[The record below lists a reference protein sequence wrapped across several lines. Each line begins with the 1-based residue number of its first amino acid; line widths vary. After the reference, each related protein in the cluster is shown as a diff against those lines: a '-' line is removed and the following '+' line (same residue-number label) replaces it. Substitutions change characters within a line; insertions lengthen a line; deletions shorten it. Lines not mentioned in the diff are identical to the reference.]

1 MPRLLS
7 DPNLSFCPNYADD
20 AFINTRLQLT
30 NENITEAQAIVILR
44 NIWQAENNATKLQ
57 WQAQVNEDRD
67 RREQL
72 ERLDN
77 EEQERQEQESRD
89 EEEAA
94 RKEDRKKNKHKYT
107 AVPDLDVPLK
117 PTILPS
123 SYALRKLDKGD
134 YVELWYFTNDGLDEA
149 KLKSSVDEDAMIM
162 ATLAGGDTA
171 WVSAASTRNARAVI
185 DDQNLRFEDFCQACP
200 RIIEAMQEA
209 AWPADRIQ
217 MMALFWRNL
226 QVHDFRSMRDPLAQK
241 ALLVYQAE
249 QRKRWHIAVKSA
261 RGAYDLSRINEVL
274 LERTRSDIY
283 LEERTKLD
291 NKRDYKMDHWINL
304 LAGGASSNYHHKSR
318 DNHHSTKE
326 QRRRSRS
333 PNQEQE
339 YRRQSPPPDSH
350 KRSRQDFRSSAN
362 RGPLSACAVCL
373 GRHPHK
379 VIECKATKTWDN
391 VADTLCS
398 RVGKL
403 LNMRDGRA
411 ICSDWQRVA
420 GCSDTSH
427 DRRHFCS
434 GCTSS
439 SHGAQNCP
447 RAQKA

>member
-30 NENITEAQAIVILR
+30 NENITEPQAIVILR
-44 NIWQAENNATKLQ
+44 NIWQAENNAAKLQ
-57 WQAQVNEDRD
+57 WQAQVDEDRD

-77 EEQERQEQESRD
+77 EEQERQEQETRD

-107 AVPDLDVPLK
+107 AIPKLDVPLK
-117 PTILPS
+117 SIILPS

-134 YVELWYFTNDGLDEA
+134 YVELWYFTNEGLDDA

-171 WVSAASTRNARAVI
+171 WVSAASTRNARAVV

-209 AWPADRIQ
+209 AWPTDRIQ

-226 QVHDFRSMRDPLAQK
+226 QVHDFRSMRDPLAQR

-274 LERTRSDIY
+274 LERTRSDLY

-291 NKRDYKMDHWINL
+291 NKRDYKVSSFRTERKQLHANNSCFISLFKPNL
-304 LAGGASSNYHHKSR
+304 TTSKLAIRYMLHATCHM
-318 DNHHSTKE
+318 
-326 QRRRSRS
+326 
-333 PNQEQE
+333 
-339 YRRQSPPPDSH
+339 
-350 KRSRQDFRSSAN
+350 
-362 RGPLSACAVCL
+362 
-373 GRHPHK
+373 PH
-379 VIECKATKTWDN
+379 ATRFT
-391 VADTLCS
+391 
-398 RVGKL
+398 
-403 LNMRDGRA
+403 
-411 ICSDWQRVA
+411 
-420 GCSDTSH
+420 
-427 DRRHFCS
+427 
-434 GCTSS
+434 
-439 SHGAQNCP
+439 
-447 RAQKA
+447 